1 MLPDTRKG
9 ILIIDDGSLFPLSLW
24 LSDCVSKSEQ
34 IFRQGRL
41 KLGGEEHLG
50 CA

>member
-9 ILIIDDGSLFPLSLW
+9 ILIIDDGLLSLLSLW
-24 LSDCVSKSEQ
+24 PSDCVSKSGQ
-34 IFRQGRL
+34 IFRQGRS
-41 KLGGEEHLG
+41 KLGDEEHSV